1 MRPLESF
8 IRLQAAS
15 GIVLLACAAIALTW
29 ANTRWGASYDALWN
43 TQLQL
48 AVGSWQLGMSL
59 HSFVNDVLMAIFFF
73 VIGLEVRREIYAG
86 ELSSVR
92 RAALPLIAAIGGM
105 AIPAAIYVLV
115 GPADARSGWAVPVS
129 TDTAFAL
136 GIFAL
141 LGARIAPPLR
151 VLLLAIAIIDDIL
164 AILIIAIFYS
174 SGLHAG
180 GAVVAIVGVIA
191 ILALQWLGVRH
202 VLGYAVPAMAVW
214 AGCWWAGIHP
224 TVAGILV
231 GLLTPASTWYGHQGF
246 LDAAYRHLGT
256 IEHGPDE
263 ASHGAMDIK
272 APMSALRRAQRESV
286 SPVAR
291 LEGAMHAWAAFA
303 IMPLFAFANAGVDL
317 GRVDLATSPRIV
329 AGIAC
334 GLVAGKL
341 AGILGAV
348 WIAVKLGLTELP
360 PRVTWRGI
368 VVLGAVAGVGFT
380 MALFIA
386 NLAFHGQAALQDVST
401 VAVLLASA
409 IAGML
414 ALALGRVLLAEHE
427 PDAADED
434 ATAPSSG

>member
-1 MRPLESF
+1 MMRPLERF

-15 GIVLLACAAIALTW
+15 GIVLLVCAAIALTW
-29 ANTRWGASYDALWN
+29 ANTRWGASYEALWN
-43 TQLQL
+43 TQLEL
-48 AVGSWQLGMSL
+48 ALGAWRLRMSL

-86 ELSSVR
+86 ELSSMR
-92 RAALPLIAAIGGM
+92 RAALPLVAAIGGM

-115 GPADARSGWAVPVS
+115 GPADARRGWAVPVS

-151 VLLLAIAIIDDIL
+151 VLLLAIAIIDDIV
-164 AILIIAIFYS
+164 AIVIIAIFYS
-174 SGLHAG
+174 SGLQVG
-180 GAVVAIVGVIA
+180 GVVLAVLGVAA
-191 ILALQWLGVRH
+191 ILALQWFGVRH

-231 GLLTPASTWYGHQGF
+231 GLLTPASTWYGRQGF
-246 LDAAYRHLGT
+246 LAAAYRHLGT
-256 IEHGPDE
+256 IEHGRDATDRGTKDVE
-263 ASHGAMDIK
+263 
-272 APMSALRRAQRESV
+272 APMTALRRAQRESV

-303 IMPLFAFANAGVDL
+303 IMPVFALANAGIDF
-317 GRVDLATSPRIV
+317 GRVDLAASPRLV

-334 GLVAGKL
+334 GLVVGKV
-341 AGILGAV
+341 AGIVAAV
-348 WIAVKLGLTELP
+348 WLAVKLGLAELP
-360 PRVTWRGI
+360 PLVTWRGI
-368 VVLGAVAGVGFT
+368 VVIGAVAGVGFT

-409 IAGML
+409 IAGIL
-414 ALALGRVLLAEHE
+414 ALTLGRVLLRS
-427 PDAADED
+427 P
-434 ATAPSSG
+434 G

>member
-1 MRPLESF
+1 MRPLERF

-29 ANTRWGASYDALWN
+29 ANTRWAASYVALWN
-43 TQLQL
+43 TQLEL
-48 AVGSWQLGMSL
+48 ALGAWSLRMSL

-115 GPADARSGWAVPVS
+115 GPADARGGWAVPVS

-151 VLLLAIAIIDDIL
+151 VLLLAIAIIDDIV
-164 AILIIAIFYS
+164 AIIIIAIFYS
-174 SGLHAG
+174 SGLQVG
-180 GAVVAIVGVIA
+180 GVVLALLGIAV
-191 ILALQWLGVRH
+191 ILALQWFGVRH

-231 GLLTPASTWYGHQGF
+231 GLLTPASTWYGRQGF
-246 LDAAYRHLGT
+246 LAAAYRHLGT
-256 IEHGPDE
+256 IEHGRD
-263 ASHGAMDIK
+263 ATTRGAKDITI
-272 APMSALRRAQRESV
+272 PMSALRRAQRESV

-303 IMPLFAFANAGVDL
+303 IMPLFALANAGIDF

-334 GLVAGKL
+334 GLVVGKL
-341 AGILGAV
+341 AGIVAAV
-348 WIAVKLGLTELP
+348 WIAVKLGLAELP
-360 PRVTWRGI
+360 PLVTWPGI
-368 VVLGAVAGVGFT
+368 VVIGAVAGVGFT

-386 NLAFHGQAALQDVST
+386 NLAFHGHAALQDLST
-401 VAVLLASA
+401 AAVLLASV
-409 IAGML
+409 IAGIL
-414 ALALGRVLLAEHE
+414 AFVLGRALLRR
-427 PDAADED
+427 PR
-434 ATAPSSG
+434 